1 MRARRFTLP
10 LIVASVVSLVA
21 TGAIAAGGT
30 AGPAGAGAAHAAV
43 GSSDR
48 AVFAQSNDAA
58 GNAVLMFQRQGDGT
72 LSAPTSFPTGGL
84 GTGAGLGSQG
94 SVVLS
99 ANERWL
105 LAVNAGSDDVSL
117 FAVGEHGLQLRDRD
131 GSHGDMPISV
141 ATHGRLVY
149 VLNAGGDGSIVG
161 FRLTT
166 AGLRVIGNSSRPLS
180 AAGAGPAQISFTP
193 DGRRLV
199 VTEKN
204 TNVISTYRLGAHG
217 RANGPKAS
225 PSAGP
230 TPFGFDF
237 ARSGHLVVS
246 EAFGGAPDAS
256 AVSSYRIR
264 QGGLL
269 ATISPSVGTTQT
281 AACWVVTTRRFAYV
295 TNTGS
300 GTVSSYLTNG
310 DGSLELREAMAGD
323 TGAGSAPIDADVNG
337 DGRFLFV
344 LGAGTHEIT
353 TFRIRPNGDLEWVS
367 VIAGLPA
374 ATVGLAAR

>member
-1 MRARRFTLP
+1 MRSRRFAL
-10 LIVASVVSLVA
+10 LLAVASVVSLITA
-21 TGAIAAGGT
+21 GAVAAGG
-30 AGPAGAGAAHAAV
+30 AGGG
-43 GSSDR
+43 SDR
-48 AVFAQSNDAA
+48 AVFAQSNDAT
-58 GNAVLMFQRQGDGT
+58 GNAVLMFARQADGT
-72 LSAPTSFPTGGL
+72 LSAPTSFSTGGL

-99 ANERWL
+99 RNERWL

-131 GSHGDMPISV
+131 ATHGDMPISV
-141 ATHGRLVY
+141 AIHHRLVY
-149 VLNAGGDGSIVG
+149 VLNAGGDGTISG
-161 FRLTT
+161 FRLTDSGT
-166 AGLRVIGNSSRPLS
+166 LRAIRQSSRPLS
-180 AAGAGPAQISFTP
+180 APGAGPAQVSFTP
-193 DGRRLV
+193 DGDRLV

-204 TNVISTYRLGAHG
+204 TNVISTYRIGSNGRAHG
-217 RANGPKAS
+217 PTVS
-225 PSAGP
+225 PSAGA

-269 ATISPSVGTTQT
+269 TTISPSVGTTQT

-300 GTVSSYLTNG
+300 GTVSSYRTRG
-310 DGSLELREAMAGD
+310 DGTLELLEAAAGD
-323 TGAGSAPIDADVNG
+323 TGMGSAPIDAAVSGNA
-337 DGRFLFV
+337 RFLFV
-344 LGAGTHEIT
+344 LGDGTDEIT
-353 TFRIRPNGDLEWVS
+353 TFRIRRDGSLEWVS
-367 VIAGLPA
+367 AISGLPGS
-374 ATVGLAAR
+374 TVGLAAR